1 MMEPDMGLNGMECG
15 EVERKMERPLC
26 HTFVPLPTKALA
38 YSFNIWAGQLTM
50 TTTHVLSLPFRKSTQ
65 LSLSRAIQQ
74 YISTKYDQHPDMF
87 RHDLDTIDALRRDA
101 INVREAHPSG
111 IRKLQ
116 MYAAQLVWIGGKFP
130 IDVGADFTWYPAL
143 GYHTEHPLVQNNLKY
158 ELMNVLYNLAALYS
172 QLAVAS
178 NRNSTEG
185 LKTAASWFS
194 HAAGVLTHIKTQ
206 VLPELR
212 MPSPPDD
219 MDETTLE
226 SLIQL
231 FLAEAQECYWQK
243 AVMDGYKDAS
253 IAKLAARVSDLYN
266 EAGEAAMR
274 SEAISSAWIHH
285 MSAKH
290 HHFAAAAQ
298 FRAASDCLERKK
310 YGEEIARLRDALA
323 CVNEGLKETRGGYL
337 SKAVVEDL
345 QGLKRRLE
353 EDLKRA
359 EIDNDRV
366 YLHIVPPKTELKRLD
381 RANMAVARVPPQ
393 VAKPYEFLGDHN
405 AEFGPA
411 LFTKLVPFA
420 VHVAVSIY
428 EERRDRLVNN
438 SIISELESM
447 TSQLH
452 EILSSLNLPGS
463 LQALEKPLG
472 LPGTL
477 VQHADEIRQADALY
491 RLQQG
496 LTDIDKLCSSDLAIF
511 EEGRS
516 LLLAEEEED
525 SRLRLKYGTERW
537 NRPQSRQDPS
547 PNGGAKLWRQAQD
560 IEGYFGSST
569 ASDQVVRE
577 KFNAVRDTLA
587 ILAGSDRSIMDFIPN
602 SRRTDIPESLKPAL
616 GRLRS
621 AYNDVQRLE
630 SRRRKRVESLRARS
644 RADDIKPD
652 ILVEAA
658 RLERAYPTTAI
669 ATAHFEDFFEKRL
682 DRLYESE
689 LEAVE
694 RDKQEQEKIVQEVKR
709 ANKEFEAQKRQV
721 DRAGGGNREREEALQ
736 KLDAAYYKYKEI
748 VSNVEIVE
756 QWRGLVRGSL
766 EEEINMPPL
775 SSLNMHQSSFS
786 YQQQQ
791 QHHQQP
797 PPPPPQIPFP
807 EPIQPHQPI
816 VEQAHI
822 QSWADNVPQQ
832 QPKPVAPGA
841 WAPNMGIKFGS
852 PVAQGQQHQQEQ
864 GQPGPVNATWD
875 PSQGIRAG
883 RNGDRLAKVPT
894 VRHWKCYEEEV
905 VREVVTAASGKDKD
919 KDNSNTYTIKVLV
932 KKWKDCGSKS
942 CPQSTSYQPH
952 ALASSSSSS
961 SSSDTKK

>member
-1 MMEPDMGLNGMECG
+1 
-15 EVERKMERPLC
+15 
-26 HTFVPLPTKALA
+26 
-38 YSFNIWAGQLTM
+38 M

-74 YISTKYDQHPDMF
+74 YISLKYDQHPDMF
-87 RHDLDTIDALRRDA
+87 RQDLDTIDTLRREA
-101 INVREAHPSG
+101 INVREPHPSG
-111 IRKLQ
+111 IKKLQ
-116 MYAAQLVWIGGKFP
+116 TYAAQLVWIGGKFP

-172 QLAVAS
+172 QLAMAS

-194 HAAGVLTHIKTQ
+194 QAAGVLTHIKTQ

-212 MPSPPDD
+212 MPNPPDD
-219 MDETTLE
+219 MDESTLE
-226 SLIQL
+226 SLTQL

-298 FRAASDCLERKK
+298 FRAANDCLERKQ

-345 QGLKRRLE
+345 HGLKRRLE

-393 VAKPYEFLGDHN
+393 VAKPYEFLGDYN
-405 AEFGPA
+405 SEFGPA

-496 LTDIDKLCSSDLAIF
+496 FADIEKLCNSDLAIF

-525 SRLRLKYGTERW
+525 NRLRLKYGTERW

-577 KFNAVRDTLA
+577 KFNAVKDTLA
-587 ILAGSDRSIMDFIPN
+587 ILAGSDRTIMDSIPN

-694 RDKQEQEKIVQEVKR
+694 RDKQEQEKIVQEVRR

-721 DRAGGGNREREEALQ
+721 DRAGGGSGEREKALQ
-736 KLDAAYYKYKEI
+736 KLDGAYYKYKEI
-748 VSNVEIVE
+748 VSNVEVGRKFYNDLSQIVE
-756 QWRGLVRGSL
+756 QWRGLVRGWVSERMRDARSL
-766 EEEINMPPL
+766 EEYVIFLFHP
-775 SSLNMHQSSFS
+775 SCFS
-786 YQQQQ
+786 KLTK
-791 QHHQQP
+791 HQQGNQYAPSVFPQHAP
-797 PPPPPQIPFP
+797 PTIFL
-807 EPIQPHQPI
+807 
-816 VEQAHI
+816 V
-822 QSWADNVPQQ
+822 S
-832 QPKPVAPGA
+832 
-841 WAPNMGIKFGS
+841 
-852 PVAQGQQHQQEQ
+852 
-864 GQPGPVNATWD
+864 TT
-875 PSQGIRAG
+875 
-883 RNGDRLAKVPT
+883 PT
-894 VRHWKCYEEEV
+894 PTTS
-905 VREVVTAASGKDKD
+905 TAAPDSFPRTHPGSSA
-919 KDNSNTYTIKVLV
+919 NSR
-932 KKWKDCGSKS
+932 
-942 CPQSTSYQPH
+942 TSPH
-952 ALASSSSSS
+952 PKLGRQRTAATAEASSSWCVGTQHGDKLWFTWWPGTATTTTTTTTTSRAGATRTGERHLGSFTGDPVWLAGS
-961 SSSDTKK
+961 CVLM